1 MKGLILTFLII
12 LSSIKMNSQNDTLI
26 YVGDPMCSWCYG
38 FSPELDQIKA
48 AFPNTHF
55 KMIMGGLRVGGTET
69 LGDLSE
75 FLKEHWTEIHTMT
88 GQEFKYDILNQ
99 TSLLYDTEPACRA
112 VIVASELKPEIK
124 YDFFKAVQ
132 ESFYYH
138 NDIPGATETYA
149 KIAVRFGINKSTFV
163 KQFED
168 AKAKTDTQAEF
179 ELAQAMGVRGFPSLM
194 VKIDGKVYFVSN
206 GFQKAGRIITVL
218 REKGLK

>member
-1 MKGLILTFLII
+1 MKGPILTFLII

-48 AFPNTHF
+48 TFPNTPF
-55 KMIMGGLRVGGTET
+55 KMIMGGLRVGGSET

-75 FLKEHWTEIHTMT
+75 FLKEHWTEIHTLT

-99 TSLLYDTEPACRA
+99 TSLLYNTEPACRA
-112 VIVASELKPEIK
+112 VIVAGDLKPEIK
-124 YDFFKAVQ
+124 YEFFKAVQ

-138 NDIPGATETYA
+138 NDIPGTSETYA
-149 KIAVRFGINKSTFV
+149 QIAVRFGINEQTFV

-168 AKAKTDTQAEF
+168 AKAKVDTQAEF
-179 ELAQAMGVRGFPSLM
+179 KLAQAMGVSGFPTLL
-194 VKIDGKVYFVSN
+194 VKIDGKVYLVSN
-206 GFQKAGRIITVL
+206 GFQKASRIITAL